1 MYIKIKDLVIF
12 TIKNVNV
19 IGEEITITVTM
30 PDGERLSLSVT
41 SLDTLIELRKKIEEQ
56 IGESLDNK
64 ILMSGSTELMGSK
77 NLKELNIEDGA
88 NITIKTSKIKGT
100 FLCLFYSDQ
109 RSIIV
114 KSLNIFEIIT

>member
-19 IGEEITITVTM
+19 IGEEITIAVTM

-41 SLDTLIELRKKIEEQ
+41 SLDTLIELRKKIEELS
-56 IGESLDNK
+56 GESLDNK
-64 ILMSGSTELMGSK
+64 VLMSGSTELIGSK

-88 NITIKTSKIKGT
+88 NITIKTSNIKGT
-100 FLCLFYSDQ
+100 FICLFYSDQ
-109 RSIIV
+109 RS
-114 KSLNIFEIIT
+114 L